1 MYRRILVPVDGS
13 HTSVRGLEEAIR
25 LAKDQRAR
33 LHLVHVIEEYVV
45 AQSAG
50 LEGTGFYTYDFI
62 DSLRAEG
69 KRIIANAI
77 ALASKRGVKADASTF
92 ESFSNRSS
100 DHIIR
105 EAKKWR
111 ADLIVMGTHGRRGVN
126 RLVLG
131 SDAEIVVRTSPVPV
145 LLVRSPE
152 RKAPARKKR
161 TA

>member
-13 HTSVRGLEEAIR
+13 HTSTRGLEEAIR

-33 LHLVHVIEEYVV
+33 LRFVHVIEEYVV
-45 AQSAG
+45 VQSAS
-50 LEGTGFYTYDFI
+50 LDGTGFYANDLI
-62 DSLRAEG
+62 DVLRAEG
-69 KRIIANAI
+69 KKIIAKAI
-77 ALASKRGVKADASTF
+77 ALARKAGVKADASTF
-92 ESFSNRSS
+92 ESFTNRSS
-100 DHIIR
+100 DCIIR

-145 LLVRSPE
+145 VLVRSP
-152 RKAPARKKR
+152 ARKVRKGKKK
-161 TA
+161 AV